1 MRKYKIK
8 KGLDIPLS
16 GAPEQKIS
24 EEKYS
29 SKYAIVGDDYVG
41 MKPTIIKR
49 EGDSVKKGEV
59 LFTAKKYSSVNFTSP
74 VSGKVIAVNRGAKR
88 KFLSMIIEKDG
99 NEEVTFDSFTF
110 EEIKSL
116 DKEKAKEE
124 VLSSG
129 LWVAFKTRPFSKI
142 PDPETT
148 PHSIFINMMD
158 TNPHAPAMSKVL
170 EGKEEYFRAGVSVIE
185 KFTEG
190 NVHIVKSADD
200 NFAIEENDKIKGY
213 EFSGPHP
220 AGLVGTHIHFIDP
233 VGSNK
238 TVWSIDA
245 EDVAAIG
252 ALFLTGKLD
261 TSRVISIAGPKAKN
275 PRLIK
280 TSLGANVS
288 ELVEGE
294 TTEIDAV
301 KVISG
306 SVLNGRIA
314 ENEVEYLGR
323 FHKQISLLKEDR
335 EKHLLGWAIPSSKLF
350 SVKNVLLSAFTPK
363 KKFDLTMALN
373 GGKRAIVP
381 IGSYEAVM
389 PLDILPTFLLRM
401 LAVGD
406 VEESEKLGALELDE
420 EDLALCTFV
429 CPSKIEHGVNLRN
442 LLTIIEKEG

>member
-1 MRKYKIK
+1 MKKYKIK
-8 KGLDIPLS
+8 KGLDIPLAGS
-16 GAPEQKIS
+16 PEQKIS
-24 EEKYS
+24 EEKFT
-29 SKYAIVGDDYVG
+29 SKYAILGDDYIG
-41 MKPTIIKR
+41 MKPTIVKK

-59 LFTAKKYSSVNFTSP
+59 LFTAKKFPTVNFTSP

-88 KFLSMIIEKDG
+88 KFLSMIIEKEG
-99 NEEVTFDSFTF
+99 NEEVSFDSFSF
-110 EEIKSL
+110 NEIKSL
-116 DKEKAKEE
+116 DKEKAMSE

-129 LWVAFKTRPFSKI
+129 LWIAFKTRPFSKLA
-142 PDPETT
+142 DPETM

-158 TNPHAPAMSKVL
+158 TNPHAPSMTKVL
-170 EGKEEYFRAGVSVIE
+170 EGKEEYFKAGVAVVE
-185 KFTEG
+185 KFTDG
-190 NVHIVKSADD
+190 NINIVKSPKD
-200 NFAIEENDKIKGY
+200 NFTIEENEKIKGF

-220 AGLVGTHIHFIDP
+220 SGLAGTHIHFIDP
-233 VGSNK
+233 VGHHK
-238 TVWSIDA
+238 TVWYIDA

-261 TSRVISIAGPKAKN
+261 TSRVISIAGPMAKN

-294 TTEIDAV
+294 ADLASDV

-323 FHKQISLLKEDR
+323 FHKQISILKEDR
-335 EKHLLGWAIPSSKLF
+335 EKHFMGWAIPTPKLF
-350 SVKNVLLSAFTPK
+350 SVKNILLSALTPK

-373 GGKRAIVP
+373 GGRRAIVP
-381 IGSYEAVM
+381 IGNYEAVM

-406 VEESEKLGALELDE
+406 IEESEKLGALELDE

-429 CPSKIEHGVNLRN
+429 CQSKIEHGVNLRN
-442 LLTIIEKEG
+442 LLTTIEKEG

>member
-1 MRKYKIK
+1 MEKYKIK
-8 KGLDIPLS
+8 KGLDIPLA
-16 GAPEQKIS
+16 GAPEQKIT
-24 EEKYS
+24 EEKFTTR
-29 SKYAIVGDDYVG
+29 YAIVGDDYVG
-41 MKPTIIKR
+41 MKPTIIKK
-49 EGDSVKKGEV
+49 EGDSVKKGEA
-59 LFTAKKYSSVNFTSP
+59 LFTAKKFPSVNFTSP
-74 VSGKVIAVNRGAKR
+74 VSGKVVAVNRGAKR
-88 KFLSMIIEKDG
+88 KFLSMIIEKEG
-99 NEEVTFDSFTF
+99 NDEVTFDSFSLDQ
-110 EEIKSL
+110 IKSL
-116 DKEKAKEE
+116 DKEKAMSE
-124 VLSSG
+124 VLASG

-142 PDPETT
+142 ANPETV

-158 TNPHAPAMSKVL
+158 TNPHAPSMTKVL
-170 EGKEEYFRAGVSVIE
+170 EGKEEFFRAGVAVVE
-185 KFTEG
+185 KFTDG
-190 NVHIVKSADD
+190 NINIVKSPKD
-200 NFAIEENDKIKGY
+200 NFTIEENEKIKGF

-220 AGLVGTHIHFIDP
+220 AGLPGTHIHFIDP
-233 VGSNK
+233 VGANK
-238 TVWSIDA
+238 TVWYIDA

-261 TSRVISIAGPKAKN
+261 TSRVISIAGPMAKN

-288 ELVEGE
+288 ELVSGE
-294 TTEIDAV
+294 ADLSSDV

-323 FHKQISLLKEDR
+323 FHKQISILKEDR
-335 EKHLLGWAIPSSKLF
+335 EKHLLGWAIPTPKLF
-350 SVKNVLLSAFTPK
+350 SVKNILLSALTPK
-363 KKFDLTMALN
+363 KKYNLTMALN

-381 IGSYEAVM
+381 IGTYEAVM

-429 CPSKIEHGVNLRN
+429 CQSKIEHGVNLRN
-442 LLTIIEKEG
+442 LLTTIEKEG

>member
-1 MRKYKIK
+1 MEKYKIK
-8 KGLDIPLS
+8 KGLDIPLA
-16 GAPEQKIS
+16 GAPEQKIA
-24 EEKYS
+24 EEKFT

-41 MKPTIIKR
+41 MKPTIIKK
-49 EGDSVKKGEV
+49 EGDSVKKGEA
-59 LFTAKKYSSVNFTSP
+59 LFTAKKFPSVNFTSP
-74 VSGKVIAVNRGAKR
+74 VSGKVVAVNRGAKR
-88 KFLSMIIEKDG
+88 KFLSMIIEKEG
-99 NEEVTFDSFTF
+99 NDEVTFDSFPLDQ
-110 EEIKSL
+110 IKSL
-116 DKEKAKEE
+116 DKEKAMSE
-124 VLSSG
+124 VLASG

-142 PDPETT
+142 ANPETV

-158 TNPHAPAMSKVL
+158 TNPHAPSMTKVL
-170 EGKEEYFRAGVSVIE
+170 EGKEEFFRAGVAVVE
-185 KFTEG
+185 KFTDG
-190 NVHIVKSADD
+190 NINIVKSPKD
-200 NFAIEENDKIKGY
+200 NFTIEENEKIKGF

-220 AGLVGTHIHFIDP
+220 AGLPGTHIHFIDP

-238 TVWSIDA
+238 TVWYIDA

-261 TSRVISIAGPKAKN
+261 TSRVISIAGPMAKN
-275 PRLIK
+275 PRLIR

-288 ELVEGE
+288 ELVSGE
-294 TTEIDAV
+294 ADLSSDV

-323 FHKQISLLKEDR
+323 FHKQISILKEDR
-335 EKHLLGWAIPSSKLF
+335 EKHLLGWAIPTPKLF
-350 SVKNVLLSAFTPK
+350 SVKNILLSALTPK
-363 KKFDLTMALN
+363 KKYNLTMALN

-381 IGSYEAVM
+381 IGNYEAVM

-429 CPSKIEHGVNLRN
+429 CQSKIEHGVNLRN
-442 LLTIIEKEG
+442 LLTTIEKEG

>member
-1 MRKYKIK
+1 MEKYKIK
-8 KGLDIPLS
+8 KGLDIPLA

-24 EEKYS
+24 EEKFTAR
-29 SKYAIVGDDYVG
+29 YAIVGDDYVG
-41 MKPTIIKR
+41 MKPTIIKK
-49 EGDSVKKGEV
+49 EGDSVKKGEA
-59 LFTAKKYSSVNFTSP
+59 LFTAKKFPAVNFTSP
-74 VSGKVIAVNRGAKR
+74 VSGKVVAVNRGAKR
-88 KFLSMIIEKDG
+88 KFLSMIIEKEG
-99 NEEVTFDSFTF
+99 NDEVTFDSFSLDQ
-110 EEIKSL
+110 IKSL
-116 DKEKAKEE
+116 DKEKAMSE
-124 VLSSG
+124 VLASG

-142 PDPETT
+142 ANPETV

-158 TNPHAPAMSKVL
+158 TNPHAPSMTKVL
-170 EGKEEYFRAGVSVIE
+170 EGKEEFFKAGVAVVE
-185 KFTEG
+185 KFTDG
-190 NVHIVKSADD
+190 NINIVKSPKD
-200 NFAIEENDKIKGY
+200 NFTIEENEKIKGF

-220 AGLVGTHIHFIDP
+220 AGLPGTHIHFIDP
-233 VGSNK
+233 VGANK
-238 TVWSIDA
+238 TVWYIDA

-261 TSRVISIAGPKAKN
+261 TSRVISIAGPMAKN

-280 TSLGANVS
+280 TSLGANVP
-288 ELVEGE
+288 ELVSGE
-294 TTEIDAV
+294 ADLSSDV

-323 FHKQISLLKEDR
+323 FHKQISILKEDR
-335 EKHLLGWAIPSSKLF
+335 EKRLLGWAIPTPKLF
-350 SVKNVLLSAFTPK
+350 SVKNILLSALTPK
-363 KKFDLTMALN
+363 KKYNLTMALN

-381 IGSYEAVM
+381 IGTYEAVM

-429 CPSKIEHGVNLRN
+429 CQSKIEHGVNLRN
-442 LLTIIEKEG
+442 LLTTIEKEG